1 MGRWLLGL
9 GLDDYRQA
17 CCLFQAAVGPVAHS
31 EGLVGALRAAIEKG
45 APDGGVEDADRLLKT
60 FLSSRLGVHTRWY
73 TPLREGSL
81 AQVEGELERATAALQ
96 EAEAARE
103 EVRELSVAQI
113 AAEREL
119 TGLKDELL
127 IAKQRV
133 LLTDA
138 SELGRRVEE
147 VRRQQDRAA
156 QAPERP
162 VTIPQHLREQ
172 IGSLRAQLAA
182 EQQKASELEA
192 SAQASAADI
201 AALEQRRREHSL
213 ERDRLGAYAEWNV
226 EHEDAIR
233 ALDAQRKALA
243 QNGAETA
250 EPAPSRDPL
259 LTRYRGERDTLH
271 ALTRQRD
278 GQTSWRRSL
287 VAAAT
292 AVAAASLIGAILTPV
307 ALVGLIIAAA
317 ILFAA
322 REQAPPADELT
333 AALRSYGADS
343 LEELDRRVQDEDRLV
358 ANAEGRRQERERQA
372 QERQEAHGRVDQTM
386 REALARAG
394 KTPNGDLG
402 GEVAGYLAGCEKH
415 ARYVDMEA
423 AVAACSAELMRLRE
437 PLRDLDNRRQG
448 ARHARARTARRIRP
462 RRSAGGHPGGRRAAY
477 AELISQA
484 AADDEA
490 IADVRNAQEALGA
503 LLDGRPADELLTR
516 AEEAAARLR
525 EHIAHHGELV
535 KEAGDRT
542 ELTARIDELHHR
554 IEQLAGECAALVTRI
569 AEREQVT
576 GDPATLKEEIGQ
588 LAERKAK
595 MLRAGHAIRIARERL
610 AEAARAAHRAFAP
623 HLNNALE
630 NDLPRLTGGR
640 YAEAAVG
647 EQMEIKIVAP
657 ETGMLVPIEELSRGT
672 QDQIAL
678 VERLA
683 VARLLDPTTGAA
695 PLLFDDP
702 FAHIDSVRRGYALEL
717 IAELAASRQI
727 ILTTD
732 DRALVHQAGQLCPDV
747 HYIELTAP
755 PGGDGGSRASAE
767 ESQGQRAAGGAL
779 PV

>member
-1 MGRWLLGL
+1 MSTPAGTPHC
-9 GLDDYRQA
+9 A
-17 CCLFQAAVGPVAHS
+17 KA
-31 EGLVGALRAAIEKG
+31 
-45 APDGGVEDADRLLKT
+45 RLAK
-60 FLSSRLGVHTRWY
+60 
-73 TPLREGSL
+73 
-81 AQVEGELERATAALQ
+81 VEGELERATAALQ

-156 QAPERP
+156 QAPQRP

-226 EHEDAIR
+226 EHEDTIR

-307 ALVGLIIAAA
+307 ALVGLIIAGA

-322 REQAPPADELT
+322 REQAPPAEELT

-343 LEELDRRVQDEDRLV
+343 LEELDRQVQDEDRLV

-402 GEVAGYLAGCEKH
+402 GEAAGYLAGCGKH

-423 AVAACSAELMRLRE
+423 AVAACSAELVRLRE
-437 PLRDLDNRRQG
+437 PLRDLDNRRQELVTLEHELLG
-448 ARHARARTARRIRP
+448 AYARAGVREATREAAAR
-462 RRSAGGHPGGRRAAY
+462 AY
-477 AELISQA
+477 AELTSQA

-503 LLDGRPADELLTR
+503 LLDGRPADELRAR

-535 KEAGDRT
+535 NEAGDRA

-554 IEQLAGECAALVTRI
+554 IEQLAAECAALVTRI

-588 LAERKAK
+588 LAEREAK
-595 MLRAGHAIRIARERL
+595 MLQAGHAVRIARERL

-640 YAEAAVG
+640 YAQAAVG

-747 HYIELTAP
+747 QYIELTAP
-755 PGGDGGSRASAE
+755 PDGAGGSRASAE

-779 PV
+779 RV